1 MRRKKR
7 RIFSFKSD
15 EWIEKKIE
23 EDREKLFQ
31 EIEKDIEEN
40 VGKDFRDPYY
50 YSDSYGSIYNYSN
63 NSCTDGWKDSRK
75 SYLDYWWEYRKRIE
89 TIKDL
94 FTDRIITFS
103 YLDKRWFNDP
113 VILAT
118 KEKAKDNEFQFSANA
133 LEIQLT
139 SKDKKFR
146 LFLVIPLAI
155 FNYPQKV
162 SHSYISFSL
171 KDVSEKAKKLEHLSK
186 EKAKEVSSLLQPH
199 IAQLSPIYNARYLY
213 VENAISMHRHPGRL
227 GFSSGDLD
235 KNPDN
240 PGVIYRNKS
249 GKRFA
254 QVDYVMVWD
263 PEMDV
268 YTGES
273 RYIMLR
279 ERMVQEK
286 PLPCGWYIRNPSI
299 LVFRRDPLKQET
311 KLFHKYL
318 GGVIEKQPE
327 NYSILHDQEYANY
340 DIENTALGKYFIQL
354 FEKALESYKP
364 HISVDPN
371 HISLYYQFNPYN
383 QSHNQS
389 SNKSHNKH
397 WWDLDI

>member
-1 MRRKKR
+1 M
-7 RIFSFKSD
+7 IISMAAGQ
-15 EWIEKKIE
+15 ETEKKIE
-23 EDREKLFQ
+23 
-31 EIEKDIEEN
+31 
-40 VGKDFRDPYY
+40 
-50 YSDSYGSIYNYSN
+50 
-63 NSCTDGWKDSRK
+63 
-75 SYLDYWWEYRKRIE
+75 
-89 TIKDL
+89 TIFDL

-103 YLDKRWFNDP
+103 YLDKRWFDDP

-118 KEKAKDNEFQFSANA
+118 KEKAGHNEFQFSANA

-139 SKDKKFR
+139 SKDNKFR
-146 LFLVIPLAI
+146 VFLVIPLAI

-171 KDVSEKAKKLEHLSK
+171 KDVSEKAKELESFSR
-186 EKAKEVSSLLQPH
+186 EKAKQVSSLLQPH
-199 IAQLSPIYNARYLY
+199 IAQLSAIYDAKYLY
-213 VENAISMHRHPGRL
+213 VENAISMHRHPGRF

-286 PLPCGWYIRNPSI
+286 LLPCGWYIRNPSI
-299 LVFRRDPLKQET
+299 LVFRKEPLKRET
-311 KLFHKYL
+311 KLYHKYL
-318 GGVIEKQPE
+318 GGLIEKQQPE
-327 NYSILHDQEYANY
+327 NYSIVHDQGYSNY
-340 DIENTALGKYFIQL
+340 DIENTPLGKYFIQL
-354 FEKALESYKP
+354 FEKVLESYKP

-371 HISLYYQFNPYN
+371 HISQYYQFDLYTKPNSKPTDHYRL
-383 QSHNQS
+383 
-389 SNKSHNKH
+389 
-397 WWDLDI
+397 DLDI

>member
-1 MRRKKR
+1 MALDPPKEAIFKEDNMRKKKR
-7 RIFSFKSD
+7 RIFSFKPD

-31 EIEKDIEEN
+31 EIEKDN
-40 VGKDFRDPYY
+40 
-50 YSDSYGSIYNYSN
+50 
-63 NSCTDGWKDSRK
+63 K
-75 SYLDYWWEYRKRIE
+75 SYLDYYYGWNYRKRIE
-89 TIKDL
+89 TIKDI

-113 VILAT
+113 IFLST
-118 KEKAKDNEFQFSANA
+118 KEKSQDNEFQFSANA

-171 KDVSEKAKKLEHLSK
+171 KDVSEKAKELEHLSK

-213 VENAISMHRHPGRL
+213 VENAISMHRHPGRF
-227 GFSSGDLD
+227 GFSAGDLD

-240 PGVIYRNKS
+240 PGVVYRNKS
-249 GKRFA
+249 GKRFV
-254 QVDYVMVWD
+254 QVDYIMIWD
-263 PEMDV
+263 SEMDI

-279 ERMVQEK
+279 KKIIQGK

-311 KLFHKYL
+311 KLFYKYL
-318 GGVIEKQPE
+318 GGVIEKQLE
-327 NYSILHDQEYANY
+327 NYSILHDQEYADY
-340 DIENTALGKYFIQL
+340 DVENTVLGKYFIQL

-371 HISLYYQFNPYN
+371 HISPYYQ
-383 QSHNQS
+383 S
-389 SNKSHNKH
+389 SPSKR
-397 WWDLDI
+397 WWDLGI

>member
-7 RIFSFKSD
+7 KIFSSFKSD

-31 EIEKDIEEN
+31 EIEKDN
-40 VGKDFRDPYY
+40 
-50 YSDSYGSIYNYSN
+50 
-63 NSCTDGWKDSRK
+63 K
-75 SYLDYWWEYRKRIE
+75 SYLDYYYGWNYRKRIE
-89 TIKDL
+89 TIKDI

-113 VILAT
+113 IFLST
-118 KEKAKDNEFQFSANA
+118 KEKSQDNEFQFSANA

-171 KDVSEKAKKLEHLSK
+171 KDVSEKAKELEHLSK

-213 VENAISMHRHPGRL
+213 VENAISMHRHPGRF
-227 GFSSGDLD
+227 GFSAGDLD

-240 PGVIYRNKS
+240 PGVVYRNKS
-249 GKRFA
+249 GKRFV
-254 QVDYVMVWD
+254 QVDYIMIWD
-263 PEMDV
+263 SEMDI

-279 ERMVQEK
+279 KKIIQGK

-299 LVFRRDPLKQET
+299 LVFRRDPLKKE
-311 KLFHKYL
+311 FYKYL
-318 GGVIEKQPE
+318 GGVIEKQLE
-327 NYSILHDQEYANY
+327 NYSILHDQEYADY
-340 DIENTALGKYFIQL
+340 DVENTVLGKYFIQL
-354 FEKALESYKP
+354 FEKVLENYQP
-364 HISVDPN
+364 HVSVDPN
-371 HISLYYQFNPYN
+371 HISPYYQ
-383 QSHNQS
+383 S
-389 SNKSHNKH
+389 SPSKR
-397 WWDLDI
+397 WWDLGI